1 MSRKRT
7 LEVVH
12 EHRSLGILGTMRF
25 TRRRVVVP
33 EEPEPPPADR
43 WINEASSSEGSEGP
57 EGSEGSEALSSP
69 SSGSWSDCLENAS
82 TAEKEEPCDL
92 CGKSACFTAQGH
104 RPKYLDGVTLTL
116 YYGEY
121 EQWYEA
127 FYERRRTSNNIN
139 VETVQVCSEECASK
153 LGLCALCCM
162 AAEMYGDHCKACYD
176 WLQEEFGLRLNQYYE
191 VLKEVV
197 DLRDP
202 EVKDKDIEEAI
213 QEAEEDFEY
222 AGSGEYKYIMTQ
234 NELAQD
240 HTKFD
245 DLLAAVED
253 GDEFVVPSWRGYL
266 NQYDNRV
273 CRKCSAPWEHCN
285 NEDICPW
292 CQLDLFVQSMNEKW
306 NLGKK
311 ESLGLE

>member
-7 LEVVH
+7 YEVVYQ
-12 EHRSLGILGTMRF
+12 HRSPGILETERF

-69 SSGSWSDCLENAS
+69 SSGGWSDCLENAS
-82 TAEKEEPCDL
+82 TAEKEEPCYL
-92 CGKSACFTAQGH
+92 CGKPACFTAQGH
-104 RPKYLDGVTLTL
+104 RPHGVTSSNG
-116 YYGEY
+116 YGKFEH
-121 EQWYEA
+121 WYEA
-127 FYERRRTSNNIN
+127 FDERRRTSDNMD
-139 VETVQVCSEECASK
+139 VETVPVCSEECASK

-162 AAEMYGDHCKACYD
+162 AAEMHGDHCKACHA
-176 WLQEEFGLRLNQYYE
+176 WLQEEFGLRLNQFHE
-191 VLKEVV
+191 VLKE
-197 DLRDP
+197 LLSRRDP
-202 EVKDKDIEEAI
+202 QVKDTDIVEAI
-213 QEAEEDFEY
+213 QEAEEDFGY
-222 AGSGEYKYIMTQ
+222 AGSEEYKYFMEQ

-273 CRKCSAPWEHCN
+273 CRKCFAPWEHCN

-306 NLGKK
+306 NLGK
-311 ESLGLE
+311 EELLGLV